1 MKLKDET
8 EKTKRLPLLQV
19 RLEEA
24 VLYQIRRQ
32 AKIERRTVTEVTRNA
47 VLEYLAREEEK

>member
-32 AKIERRTVTEVTRNA
+32 AKLERRTVTEVTRNA